1 MTVKEFIQKI
11 DNGEA
16 KVLTVEAAK
25 ELRGK
30 TIKWMYFGYE
40 GNYNAVEEMVVG
52 NIVSEWDYY
61 KTQPCEG
68 YDSRTAYWETYMDE
82 SRINSLKNTML
93 LLDEEGNNS
102 FIRCYPKGES
112 FFKVPTF
119 TCSDADR
126 EVYYIE
132 VCE

>member
-25 ELRGK
+25 DLKGK
-30 TIKWMYFGYE
+30 IIEWMYFGYE
-40 GNYNAVEEMVVG
+40 GNQNQVYKMLVG
-52 NIVSEWDYY
+52 DMVSEWDYY

-68 YDSRTAYWETYMDE
+68 YESRTAYWKSYMDE
-82 SRINSLKNTML
+82 RRINSLKNTIL
-93 LLDEEGNNS
+93 LVDGEGKG
-102 FIRCYPKGES
+102 RMACYPKGES

>member
-25 ELRGK
+25 DLKGK
-30 TIKWMYFGYE
+30 IIEWMYFGYE
-40 GNYNAVEEMVVG
+40 GNQNQVYKMLVG
-52 NIVSEWDYY
+52 DMVSEWDYY

-68 YDSRTAYWETYMDE
+68 YESRTAYWKSYMDK
-82 SRINSLKNTML
+82 RIINSLKNTIL
-93 LLDEEGNNS
+93 LVDGEGKG
-102 FIRCYPKGES
+102 RMVCYPKGES

>member
-1 MTVKEFIQKI
+1 MTVKEFVQKI

-25 ELRGK
+25 VLKGK
-30 TIKWMYFGYE
+30 TIEWMFFGYE
-40 GNYNAVEEMVVG
+40 GNQNQVYKMVVG
-52 NIVSEWDYY
+52 DMVSEWNYY

-68 YDSRTAYWETYMDE
+68 YESRTAYWKSYMDE
-82 SRINSLKNTML
+82 RRINSLKNTIL
-93 LLDEEGNNS
+93 LVDGEGKG
-102 FIRCYPKGES
+102 RMTCYPQGES
-112 FFKVPTF
+112 FFKEPTF